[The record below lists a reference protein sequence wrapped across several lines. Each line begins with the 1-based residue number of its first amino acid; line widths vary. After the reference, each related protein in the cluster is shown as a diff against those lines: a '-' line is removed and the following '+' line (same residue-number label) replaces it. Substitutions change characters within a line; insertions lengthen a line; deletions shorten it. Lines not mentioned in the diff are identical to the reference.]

1 MIDKRTRFF
10 LAVEG
15 ESERSFARWL
25 QELSNNALHIHLDNY
40 VLYGGGYETMLGE
53 AVRLHKKGV
62 ATKGPYKDRFLLV
75 DSDRA
80 DQGDWSIDKLRQE
93 AAKFDITVC
102 FQKPKHEAV
111 LYRMTQGRE
120 NSIVSAAAAED
131 LLKSVWPT
139 YAKPVD
145 ARLLGQRYTLNDLLR
160 MAAFDADIRSLLQRI
175 GLM

>member
-1 MIDKRTRFF
+1 
-10 LAVEG
+10 
-15 ESERSFARWL
+15 
-25 QELSNNALHIHLDNY
+25 
-40 VLYGGGYETMLGE
+40 
-53 AVRLHKKGV
+53 
-62 ATKGPYKDRFLLV
+62 
-75 DSDRA
+75 
-80 DQGDWSIDKLRQE
+80 
-93 AAKFDITVC
+93 
-102 FQKPKHEAV
+102 
-111 LYRMTQGRE
+111 MTQGRE